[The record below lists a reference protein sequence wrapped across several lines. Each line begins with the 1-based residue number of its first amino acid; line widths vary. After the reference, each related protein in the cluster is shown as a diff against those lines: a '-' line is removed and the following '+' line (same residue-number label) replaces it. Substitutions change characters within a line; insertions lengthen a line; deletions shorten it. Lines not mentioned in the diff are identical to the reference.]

1 MQYHGKLILIM
12 SSLWSEAGGNVA
24 KDTQLFVLL
33 REFDYLSTMSW
44 TKSLSKWI
52 PISNLYEFLQ
62 WLLVLTLIV
71 FVLILLLALLI
82 D

>member
-1 MQYHGKLILIM
+1 MQYHGMLILIM
-12 SSLWSEAGGNVA
+12 YSLWSEAGGNVA

-33 REFDYLSTMSW
+33 REFDYLSTMSC

-52 PISNLYEFLQ
+52 PV
-62 WLLVLTLIV
+62 LVLAASANFGSIRFLI
-71 FVLILLLALLI
+71 ILLASLI